1 MIMRLFKK
9 YRKKLSIALLLS
21 MVVLPLVSLVFV
33 PFTIEEPELEVTA
46 GEQVKIEVNEEI
58 EEPKEVFV
66 DPNNCIFPYN
76 TMSADWG
83 VELYERGFRYYQI
96 PQAYIDN
103 GGCLPEVVQGYIWSQ
118 CEERGLDYYIVLA
131 MIEKESSYRYD
142 ATGDSG
148 ASKGYMQVQERW
160 HWKRMQ
166 AEGVTDLYDP
176 YGNIRTGLRL
186 LQDLHKVYPDAD
198 LHFILM
204 CYNMGESKAIELYY
218 SGTYSTGYSRGVI
231 QRAQEIKDQV
241 G

>member
-1 MIMRLFKK
+1 MRLFKK
-9 YRKKLSIALLLS
+9 YRKKLSIAILGGL
-21 MVVLPLVSLVFV
+21 VVLPLVMLLFV
-33 PFTIEEPELEVTA
+33 PLSSEEPTFEVTA
-46 GEQVKIEVNEEI
+46 GEQEEI
-58 EEPKEVFV
+58 VVEEPKEIFV

-83 VELYERGFRYYQI
+83 VGLYERGFKYYQI

-166 AEGVTDLYDP
+166 EEGVTDLYDP

-186 LQDLHKVYPDAD
+186 LQDLHRVYPDAD
-198 LHFILM
+198 MHFILM
-204 CYNMGESKAIELYY
+204 CYNAGESKAIDLH
-218 SGTYSTGYSRGVI
+218 SRGIYSSDYSNKVI
-231 QRAQEIKDQV
+231 QRAQEIKEQI

>member
-1 MIMRLFKK
+1 MRLFMK

-21 MVVLPLVSLVFV
+21 MVALPLVLFSFV
-33 PFTIEEPELEVTA
+33 PFTIEEPELAVTA
-46 GEQVKIEVNEEI
+46 GEQVKV

-66 DPNNCIFPYN
+66 DPNNCIYPYN

-83 VELYERGFRYYQI
+83 LELYERGFKYYQI

-160 HWKRMQ
+160 HYKRME

-186 LQDLHKVYPDAD
+186 LQDLHKVYPNAD
-198 LHFILM
+198 THFILM
-204 CYNMGESKAIELYY
+204 CYNAGESRAIDLYN
-218 SGTYSTGYSRGVI
+218 SGVYSTSYSRYVM
-231 QRAQEIKDQV
+231 QRAQEIKDQI